1 VKYHSFVNNDDAN
14 SLGGTLAFASSA
26 TEASSVAGGPYSIT
40 PSGLTST
47 NYHVTFVP
55 GKLTVTPAPL
65 TITANDA
72 EKVYGAPLPQFSVAY
87 DRFVLNETSA
97 VLGGSLAFASS
108 GSPASSVAGGPYTIT
123 PSGLTSPNYTITFA
137 PGKLTVTPAPLVVAA
152 DNTSKVYGAPLPQF
166 TVKYATLVNNDT
178 PDQLGGA
185 LDFTTSAS
193 EASPVTGSPYA
204 VTPKGLTSTNY
215 SISFKAGYLT
225 VTPAPL
231 TITAANAQ
239 KLYGDPLPSFSVT
252 YDKFLLQDG
261 PSSLGGTLAF
271 NTSASQSST
280 VADGPYSITPSGL
293 TSTNYS
299 ISFMS
304 GYLKVTPAP
313 LTITGV
319 DRQKVFDAL
328 PYPFN
333 TNPVTTT
340 DVTYSGFVLGEGP
353 SVLGGPLNFSQGA
366 TTLVG
371 SYTNTASGLSSTNY
385 SIAYVP
391 AHLTILAWTLAG
403 YYQPVDMSTGALVF
417 NTVKGGSTVP
427 LKFNIYQSAQAN
439 ANERTD
445 VGAVKA
451 FTASP
456 YTCTG
461 AATDDIELVTTGGTI
476 LRYDTTGHQF
486 IQNWQTPKS
495 PGTCYQVTMTA
506 LDGSRL
512 TAFFKL
518 K

>member
-1 VKYHSFVNNDDAN
+1 V
-14 SLGGTLAFASSA
+14 
-26 TEASSVAGGPYSIT
+26 
-40 PSGLTST
+40 
-47 NYHVTFVP
+47 
-55 GKLTVTPAPL
+55 
-65 TITANDA
+65 
-72 EKVYGAPLPQFSVAY
+72 
-87 DRFVLNETSA
+87 
-97 VLGGSLAFASS
+97 
-108 GSPASSVAGGPYTIT
+108 
-123 PSGLTSPNYTITFA
+123 
-137 PGKLTVTPAPLVVAA
+137 
-152 DNTSKVYGAPLPQF
+152 
-166 TVKYATLVNNDT
+166 
-178 PDQLGGA
+178 
-185 LDFTTSAS
+185 
-193 EASPVTGSPYA
+193 
-204 VTPKGLTSTNY
+204 
-215 SISFKAGYLT
+215 
-225 VTPAPL
+225 
-231 TITAANAQ
+231 
-239 KLYGDPLPSFSVT
+239 YGDPLPSFSVT

-280 VADGPYSITPSGL
+280 VAGGPYSITPSGL

-319 DRQKVFDAL
+319 DRQKVFDGL

-340 DVTYSGFVLGEGP
+340 DVSYSGFVLGEGP

-371 SYTNTASGLSSTNY
+371 SYTNTVSGLSSTNY

-427 LKFNIYQSAQAN
+427 MKFNIYQSTQAN

-461 AATDDIELVTTGGTI
+461 SATDDIELVTTGGTI
-476 LRYDTTGHQF
+476 LRYDTSGHQF